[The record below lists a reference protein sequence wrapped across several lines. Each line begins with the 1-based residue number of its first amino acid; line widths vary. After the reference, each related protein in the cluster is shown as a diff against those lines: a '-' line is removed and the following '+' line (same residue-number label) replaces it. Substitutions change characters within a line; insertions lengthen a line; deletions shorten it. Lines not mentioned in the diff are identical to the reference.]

1 MDSTSRPTRP
11 LTLRRRYNRL
21 LVRIRTSPA
30 LVPTLLVL
38 FYLAI
43 MVGLT
48 QVADSWIVGLATM
61 PLVFAVFLTIG
72 CLLAYRRDFYA

>member
-30 LVPTLLVL
+30 LFPTLLVL

-48 QVADSWIVGLATM
+48 QVADSWIVGLAAM
-61 PLVFAVFLTIG
+61 PLFFAVFLTIG